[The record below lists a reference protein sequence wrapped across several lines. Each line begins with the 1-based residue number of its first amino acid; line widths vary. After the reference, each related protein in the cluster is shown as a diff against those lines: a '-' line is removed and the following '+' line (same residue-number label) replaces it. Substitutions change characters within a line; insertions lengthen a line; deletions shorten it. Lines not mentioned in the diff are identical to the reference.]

1 MHHSLGSIYYN
12 TNTKK
17 PKRGLLCSVLSHEI
31 SSKSMNENDQ
41 NTQII
46 EWFFQSCQ
54 VQA

>member
-1 MHHSLGSIYYN
+1 MYHSLGGICYN
-12 TNTKK
+12 TKHK
-17 PKRGLLCSVLSHEI
+17 RPKRGSLCSVLSHEI
-31 SSKSMNENDQ
+31 SSKPMNENDQ